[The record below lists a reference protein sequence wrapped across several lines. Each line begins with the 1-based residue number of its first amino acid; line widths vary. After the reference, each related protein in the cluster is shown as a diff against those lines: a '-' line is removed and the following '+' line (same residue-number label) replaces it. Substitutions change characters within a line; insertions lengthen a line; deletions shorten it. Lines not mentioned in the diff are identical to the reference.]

1 MRSATPNRS
10 PRQHAGPHHGGRSGT
25 ILRRPQPP
33 GLRVGPV
40 PPPSPVSQAT
50 RSAHLTASVQRLS
63 PRPRTR
69 TNHGSG
75 SCSYSRVV
83 LERRIR
89 NSPAAQAVGHVEPGL
104 AHRSGGRCPGDHQF
118 RRHPEPGLLARWAQ
132 QPSQN
137 RRRHLAAGLLSAAAN
152 RAAAGALQVRLDCP
166 EQSSDPPPGPWRQ
179 PEFPRTPVPSDGP
192 LDPWPWLPRS
202 SGLLSPTPSWT
213 PRDAGFPTD
222 RSPAPSRSH
231 SSQPQEPGEPERL
244 QPGPLPG
251 RLGNSHLQPT
261 YPQNPPG
268 PSPSGLMYPAARGSP
283 HPSGQP

>member
-166 EQSSDPPPGPWRQ
+166 EQSSDPPRALEAARIPADPRSFRRPLGPLALAPPELRAPQPDSFLDPQRRWISHRPEPSPFPVPLFATPGAWGARTPSARAPSWETR
-179 PEFPRTPVPSDGP
+179 EFPPPTHVSSES
-192 LDPWPWLPRS
+192 PR
-202 SGLLSPTPSWT
+202 P
-213 PRDAGFPTD
+213 
-222 RSPAPSRSH
+222 
-231 SSQPQEPGEPERL
+231 
-244 QPGPLPG
+244 
-251 RLGNSHLQPT
+251 
-261 YPQNPPG
+261 
-268 PSPSGLMYPAARGSP
+268 
-283 HPSGQP
+283 

>member
-179 PEFPRTPVPSDGP
+179 P
-192 LDPWPWLPRS
+192 
-202 SGLLSPTPSWT
+202 
-213 PRDAGFPTD
+213 
-222 RSPAPSRSH
+222 
-231 SSQPQEPGEPERL
+231 
-244 QPGPLPG
+244 
-251 RLGNSHLQPT
+251 
-261 YPQNPPG
+261 
-268 PSPSGLMYPAARGSP
+268 
-283 HPSGQP
+283 